1 MKKRAGK
8 RAGSWTL
15 TCFASQ
21 AQRIRP
27 YCPTALLPYCP
38 TALLPYCLIP
48 HQSPPA
54 MPPYAPPPRPRL
66 RARWRGS
73 G

>member
-38 TALLPYCLIP
+38 TALTQ

-54 MPPYAPPPRPRL
+54 MPPYAPPPRQKL